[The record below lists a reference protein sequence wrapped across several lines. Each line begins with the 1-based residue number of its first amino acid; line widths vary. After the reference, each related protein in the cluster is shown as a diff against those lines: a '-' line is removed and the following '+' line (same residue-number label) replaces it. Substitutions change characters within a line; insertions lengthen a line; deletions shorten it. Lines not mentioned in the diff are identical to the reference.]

1 MNKASK
7 AGASRREKAATGRPG
22 GMPGADDDLELC
34 AGVRT
39 RLLEHMREA
48 RIPSGHPQALHLAA
62 LTGRKYQTT
71 RRWIDPESPG
81 LPDLASFRLIC
92 AGMDHDPNWLL
103 GLARK
108 KRSLREAVA
117 GASDESPPNDAE
129 DWVAGVEREVRHQMF
144 GCRARRMRGD
154 EMDPDIGDG
163 DTMFVDFDVT
173 EFRGNGNYLVACD
186 GLELVRKLEYRVGVG
201 LVLSCA
207 NTRYAE
213 TVVKDAADSI
223 RRKLKVLG
231 RIEGTIQV
239 RKFWRSSAE

>member
-1 MNKASK
+1 MTH
-7 AGASRREKAATGRPG
+7 G
-22 GMPGADDDLELC
+22 DLELC
-34 AGVRT
+34 ACLRT

-48 RIPSGHPQALHLAA
+48 RVPSGHPQALHLAA

-92 AGMDHDPNWLL
+92 AGMDGDPSWFL
-103 GLARK
+103 GLVHER
-108 KRSLREAVA
+108 RSLREAVA
-117 GASDESPPNDAE
+117 AADGETPPNDTG
-129 DWVAGVEREVRHQMF
+129 DWVAEVERDVRHQMF
-144 GCRARRMRGD
+144 GCSARRMGGD
-154 EMDPDIGDG
+154 EMEPEIGDG

-186 GLELVRKLEYRVGVG
+186 GLELVRKLEYRLGVG

-207 NTRYAE
+207 NKRYAE
-213 TVVKDAADSI
+213 TIVKDAADSI

-231 RIEGTIQV
+231 RIEGIIQV
-239 RKFWRSSAE
+239 RKFWRTSAEHARAKAVPDGAP